1 MSVES
6 ESMNVQAE
14 GSIPAS
20 SAPST
25 STAPTTPAPSD
36 GLPELRLDVKYVD
49 SRYKDPDG
57 WDYNDT
63 ENAGDVPAELVEPLG
78 METSDDS
85 WDEYCFVVVRK
96 FPDPNRLASKD
107 DFVFQVVVKSP
118 YLLKALKDIIGQ
130 VPGISWTAE
139 PLEVCP
145 YLRPCHSP
153 VLTRARFS
161 LTRIS

>member
-1 MSVES
+1 MFEGPEV
-6 ESMNVQAE
+6 VAE
-14 GSIPAS
+14 AVRPVGNG
-20 SAPST
+20 T
-25 STAPTTPAPSD
+25 D
-36 GLPELRLDVKYVD
+36 N
-49 SRYKDPDG
+49 DP
-57 WDYNDT
+57 W
-63 ENAGDVPAELVEPLG
+63 EKF
-78 METSDDS
+78 
-85 WDEYCFVVVRK
+85 CFVVVRK

-153 VLTRARFS
+153 VLTRARLS